1 MDEHETKDPIG
12 ILEGTSP
19 AKPYSPSDEEKKLLG
34 KLDQR
39 LTEATDDRTTI
50 EQVWELGKCYYNGD
64 YVLAKNTV
72 TGDLVKFKKENNGS
86 EENIVRPIARALIG
100 KLSRI
105 IPTCTILPGSDDQS
119 DLKASQAA
127 ESFLEF
133 IFRKEKMRLK
143 YLQGQKQLAWSG
155 TAVYQVAWD
164 KDAGQKISWCE
175 SCGYSGDKDA
185 EGEECPQCS
194 LGMVADDAAIIA
206 SPVLKGISEGDV
218 RVILHDVGDFYP
230 EPGVKDPNKMRWC
243 CIKRAVPVSEVR
255 RRFPHKADHVAPTD
269 GIYESHFLEDDVL
282 PLNDHTFLFEW
293 HEVPTA
299 EFPEGRLIFSTS
311 TMVLSEQPSPY
322 NELGRLP
329 FFFHRFD
336 PNPTEFWGRPFVS
349 NCHKIQDERNHLLSQ
364 VKKNRELTNNP
375 KLKVPFGSGI
385 SADRM
390 NTMAGEVIKYKP
402 HAGEVKYLEIPGFPN
417 YVYNE
422 LERLEEAV
430 RKQAGVTEHEMG
442 MTKPEQSGRYAAI
455 LDSQSQESIS
465 SVIVENVEEWKEVH
479 RAVLIMA
486 QKYYDDNRTYSV
498 LGSDKLH
505 NYSWKDAD
513 LSSGWDITLNEDDSL
528 SKNPAIRLS
537 QAERLLQ
544 SGVFIDPATGLPDI
558 KAFSRMAGIQLP
570 DSAIDTSGAER
581 AYFSQV
587 PEMIAQG
594 EQVIPRP
601 WDDAKVAAEEL
612 LVWLRG
618 AGRSAPQPI
627 VDQVAQ
633 LWMGYVSIM
642 QPTPMD
648 ADIMPNGMGQ
658 QQPQQQQPQQ
668 LGQGQPLQQV
678 DETPSMGSSVD
689 QTVQEAD
696 AAGEM
701 LARPGPMHEG

>member
-1 MDEHETKDPIG
+1 MDDAITKDPIG
-12 ILEGTSP
+12 VLEGFSP
-19 AKPYSPSDEEKKLLG
+19 AKPYSPSNEEKKLLG
-34 KLDQR
+34 LLDQR
-39 LTEATDDRTTI
+39 LAEATDDRTTI
-50 EQVWELGKCYYNGD
+50 EQIWELGKCYYNGD
-64 YVLAKNTV
+64 YVLAKNVV
-72 TGDLVKFKKENNGS
+72 TGDLVKFKKENADS

-105 IPTCTILPGSDDQS
+105 IPTCTVLPATDDQG

-127 ESFLEF
+127 ESFLDY

-143 YLQGQKQLAWSG
+143 YLQGQKQLSWSG

-164 KDAGQKISWCE
+164 KDSGQKVAWCE
-175 SCGYSGDKDA
+175 ECGYSGDKEAA
-185 EGEECPQCS
+185 EEDCPQCTMG
-194 LGMVADDAAIIA
+194 LMADDMMGEVPTLAEIN
-206 SPVLKGISEGDV
+206 EGDI
-218 RVILHDVGDFYP
+218 RFILHDVGDFYP

-243 CIKRAVPVSEVR
+243 CVKRAVPVSEVR
-255 RRFPHKADHVAPTD
+255 RRFPHKAEHIAATD

-282 PLNDHTFLFEW
+282 PLSDYTFLFEW

-322 NELGRLP
+322 GDLGRLP

-349 NCHKIQDERNHLLSQ
+349 NCYKIQDERNALLSQ
-364 VKKNRELTNNP
+364 IKKNRELTNNP

-390 NTMAGEVIKYKP
+390 NTVAGEVIKYKP

-422 LERLEEAV
+422 LERLEEAI

-455 LDSQSQESIS
+455 LDSQSQESMSGI
-465 SVIVENVEEWKEVH
+465 IVENVEEWKEVH

-486 QKYYDDNRTYSV
+486 QKYYDENRTYSV

-544 SGVFIDPATGLPDI
+544 SGIFLDPATGVPDV
-558 KAFSRMAGIQLP
+558 KAFGKMAGIQLP
-570 DSAIDTSGAER
+570 GSTIDTAGAER

-594 EQVIPRP
+594 EQVMPKP
-601 WDDAKVAAEEL
+601 WDDAKIAAEEL
-612 LVWLRG
+612 LIWLRG
-618 AGRSAPQPI
+618 AGRSAPEPI
-627 VDQVAQ
+627 VTQVAQ
-633 LWMGYVSIM
+633 LWMGYISIM
-642 QPTPMD
+642 QPTGMD
-648 ADIMPNGMGQ
+648 ADLMPNGMGQ
-658 QQPQQQQPQQ
+658 SPMGQQPQQGGGQQGQQPS
-668 LGQGQPLQQV
+668 
-678 DETPSMGSSVD
+678 ETPSMGSSAD
-689 QTVQEAD
+689 QTMQQAD
-696 AAGEM
+696 ADGEM

>member
-1 MDEHETKDPIG
+1 MDDKITKDPIG
-12 ILEGTSP
+12 VLEGFSP
-19 AKPYSPSDEEKKLLG
+19 ATPYNPSDEEKKLLG
-34 KLDQR
+34 LLDQR
-39 LTEATDDRTTI
+39 LAEATDDRTTI

-72 TGDLVKFKKENNGS
+72 TGDLVKFRKENADS
-86 EENIVRPIARALIG
+86 EENIVRPIARALVG

-105 IPTCTILPGSDDQS
+105 IPTCTVLPASDDQG

-127 ESFLEF
+127 ESFLDY

-143 YLQGQKQLAWSG
+143 YLQGQKQLTWSG

-164 KDAGQKISWCE
+164 KDAGQKVSWCE
-175 SCGYSGDKDA
+175 ECGYN
-185 EGEECPQCS
+185 GEKESAGEDCPQCMMG
-194 LGMVADDAAIIA
+194 LMEEDMMAEVPTLAEIN
-206 SPVLKGISEGDV
+206 EGDI
-218 RVILHDVGDFYP
+218 RFILHDIGDFYP

-243 CIKRAVPVSEVR
+243 CVKRAVPVSEVR
-255 RRFPHKADHVAPTD
+255 RRFPHKAEHIASTD

-282 PLNDHTFLFEW
+282 PLNDHTFLLEW

-299 EFPEGRLIFSTS
+299 EFPEGRLIFSTA
-311 TMVLSEQPSPY
+311 TMILSEQPSPY
-322 NELGRLP
+322 GDLGRLP

-364 VKKNRELTNNP
+364 IKKNRELTNNP

-390 NTMAGEVIKYKP
+390 NTVAGEVIKYKP
-402 HAGEVKYLEIPGFPN
+402 HAGEVKYLEIPGFAN
-417 YVYNE
+417 YVYSE
-422 LERLEEAV
+422 LERLEAAV
-430 RKQAGVTEHEMG
+430 MKQAGVTEHEMG
-442 MTKPEQSGRYAAI
+442 VSSPEQSGRYAAI

-465 SVIVENVEEWKEVH
+465 SVIVENVEEWKEIH
-479 RAVLIMA
+479 RAVIIMA

-513 LSSGWDITLNEDDSL
+513 LKSGWDITLNEDDSL

-544 SGVFIDPATGLPDI
+544 SGIFIDPATGMPDV
-558 KAFSRMAGIQLP
+558 KAFSKMAGIQLP
-570 DSAIDTSGAER
+570 GSTIDTAGAER

-594 EQVIPRP
+594 KEVNPKP
-601 WDDAKVAAEEL
+601 WDDAKIAAEEL
-612 LVWLRG
+612 LIWLRG
-618 AGRSAPQPI
+618 AGRSSPQPL
-627 VDQVAQ
+627 VDQVSQ

-642 QPTPMD
+642 QPTAMD

-658 QQPQQQQPQQ
+658 PQQQP
-668 LGQGQPLQQV
+668 GQGQGQGPGQS
-678 DETPSMGSSVD
+678 TPSMGSSPE
-689 QTVQEAD
+689 QTIQQAD
-696 AAGEM
+696 SAGET